1 MQKLDIVN
9 KWDEDSLK
17 MLYNEYYKALVTY
30 SFTIVG
36 SMEMAEDVVQEVLTG
51 VWQKRIE
58 FDSEA
63 RMKSYLYTAVHN
75 RSIHTS
81 SLKAN
86 NMRHMSQLQINTPQL
101 IDSQGEEVLYKEEMY
116 RQLFQAIDNLPE
128 RQRLI
133 FLHVIEGKTNA
144 EIAEAMGISINTV
157 RSQRRRGME
166 ILKAATSADI
176 FLLFISICNNISR

>member
-9 KWDEDSLK
+9 KWDEESLK
-17 MLYNEYYKALVTY
+17 MLYNDYYKALVTY

-36 SMEMAEDVVQEVLTG
+36 TVEMAEDVVQDVLTG
-51 VWQKRIE
+51 VWQKKIQ

-63 RMKSYLYTAVHN
+63 RLKSYLYTAVHN

-86 NMRHMSQLQINTPQL
+86 NMRPMSQLKTNSPQL
-101 IDSQGEEVLYKEEMY
+101 IDSQGEELLYKEEMY
-116 RQLFQAIDNLPE
+116 RQLFQAIDNLPR

-133 FLHVIEGKTNA
+133 FLHIIEGKTNA

-157 RSQRRRGME
+157 KSQRKRGME
-166 ILKAATSADI
+166 ILKATTSADV
-176 FLLFISICNNISR
+176 LLLLMAICDNI

>member
-9 KWDEDSLK
+9 KWDEESLK
-17 MLYNEYYKALVTY
+17 MLYNDYYKALVTY

-36 SMEMAEDVVQEVLTG
+36 TVEMAEDVVQDVLTG
-51 VWQKRIE
+51 VWQKKIQ

-63 RMKSYLYTAVHN
+63 RLKSYLYTAVHN

-86 NMRHMSQLQINTPQL
+86 NMRPMSQLKTNSPQL
-101 IDSQGEEVLYKEEMY
+101 IDSQGEELLYKEEMY
-116 RQLFQAIDNLPE
+116 RQLFQAIDNLPA
-128 RQRLI
+128 RQKRI
-133 FLHVIEGKTNA
+133 FLNIIEGKTNA

-157 RSQRRRGME
+157 KSQRKRGME
-166 ILKAATSADI
+166 ILKATTSADV
-176 FLLFISICNNISR
+176 FLLLMTICNNI